1 MNEFAT
7 TLPVLW
13 KWLLGLCGMIV
24 ALGGAAAV
32 ISKLFAPIRAIEG
45 RLDAL
50 EKRHNAD
57 QEENEIRLKNDLE
70 VLHQQEETLQ
80 KLCQC
85 VLAQM
90 DNAITGNSI
99 DRLKRAREEMNT
111 HLIERSMRHE
121 HHH

>member
-1 MNEFAT
+1 MDEITT

-13 KWLLGLCGMIV
+13 KWVLGICGMIV

-32 ISKLFAPIRAIEG
+32 IGKLFAPFKAINA

-50 EKRHNAD
+50 EKRHTAD
-57 QEENEIRLKNDLE
+57 QEDNEKRLKSDLE

-80 KLCQC
+80 HLCQC

-99 DRLKRAREEMNT
+99 DRLKRAREEMNK

-121 HHH
+121 H